1 MLRTCGKPFDGLDDE
16 DDKGVITVLD
26 CQNKHLEKELLVIK
40 AFVDRVR
47 YDDKGVVTV
56 QDCHNMHL
64 DKNFWWET
72 F

>member
-1 MLRTCGKPFDGLDDE
+1 M
-16 DDKGVITVLD
+16 TVLD

-56 QDCHNMHL
+56 RDCHNMHL
-64 DKNFWWET
+64 DNTSCVKPFDGLDDKDDKGVKT
-72 F
+72 VID